1 VNEFLDLILGLT
13 RASPIIED
21 MVGNDEAHGYANRE
35 NILSRGYQKVSVGVA
50 VAGDTVYL
58 VLDFS

>member
-1 VNEFLDLILGLT
+1 
-13 RASPIIED
+13 